1 MSRAV
6 EQNAADPLRSHR
18 DDVVLGVVF
27 VVLALLALASYGY
40 HQWRF
45 TLEQRQAAT
54 ALTGGDPDRGA
65 EAIVRHGC
73 GGCHV
78 IPGMT
83 RADGRVGP
91 ALGDVARRV
100 YIAGVLTNTP
110 QNLIAFIVN
119 PKAADPKTA
128 MPITGITEA
137 EARDVAA
144 YLYAIRD

>member
-1 MSRAV
+1 MLRAV

-27 VVLALLALASYGY
+27 AVLALLALTSYGY
-40 HQWRF
+40 HQWRS
-45 TLEQRQAAT
+45 TLEQRQAAI

-65 EAIVRHGC
+65 EVIVRHGC

-78 IPGMT
+78 IPGIT

-110 QNLIAFIVN
+110 QSLIAFIVN